1 MDKDPIAEAAHAQRD
16 ASLPRVVIVAEHAS
30 ARFGG
35 EAILPLHY
43 FRFLRDRGVEVWLV
57 VHERTRKELEQ
68 AIDAQD
74 QDRIKYIPDTIGHR
88 AMWRIGKR
96 LPRRVAVILTG
107 FPMHLLTQ
115 WLQRSIVRKLVDDK
129 RIDIVHEPIPVSPKQ
144 PSLMYNVGAPVIIG
158 PMNGGMTFPPA
169 FKHMESKFERYLIGI
184 GRSTSGFANRLIP
197 GKRRAKL
204 LLVANER
211 TRKAIPLGIKTKVI
225 ELVENG
231 VDLRVWNEASQ
242 SGAACS
248 EADECIRF
256 LYMGRLIDLKAI
268 DILLEALS
276 VLKAQEIG
284 CDIRLDILGDGDERA
299 RLENLTEEFGL
310 DRVVEF
316 HGFLPQD
323 QCAVRLAQCDALVL
337 PSLHE
342 CGGAVVLEAMAMS
355 KPVIATDW
363 GGPADYLDER
373 CGILLPPD
381 GRESLISGFAK
392 AMRQLAESK
401 NLRDQLGR
409 AGRVKVEEEYDWNTK
424 INQVLSIYRS
434 VRK

>member
-1 MDKDPIAEAAHAQRD
+1 
-16 ASLPRVVIVAEHAS
+16 
-30 ARFGG
+30 
-35 EAILPLHY
+35 
-43 FRFLRDRGVEVWLV
+43 
-57 VHERTRKELEQ
+57 
-68 AIDAQD
+68 
-74 QDRIKYIPDTIGHR
+74 
-88 AMWRIGKR
+88 
-96 LPRRVAVILTG
+96 
-107 FPMHLLTQ
+107 
-115 WLQRSIVRKLVDDK
+115 
-129 RIDIVHEPIPVSPKQ
+129 
-144 PSLMYNVGAPVIIG
+144 MYNVGAPVIIG
-158 PMNGGMTFPPA
+158 PMNGGMAFPPA

-184 GRSTSGFANRLIP
+184 GRSTSGFANWLIP

-248 EADECIRF
+248 EADECVRF

-299 RLENLTEEFGL
+299 RLENLTEELGL
-310 DRVVEF
+310 DGIVEF

-363 GGPADYLDER
+363 GGPADYLDEH
-373 CGILLPPD
+373 CGILVPPESRAALVD
-381 GRESLISGFAK
+381 GFVN
-392 AMRQLAESK
+392 AMKRLADSK
-401 NLRDQLGR
+401 EMRMRLGE
-409 AGRVKVEEEYDWNTK
+409 AGRVKVETAYDWRVKTDR
-424 INQVLSIYRS
+424 ILEVYRDIAA
-434 VRK
+434 R